1 MSGMK
6 FERETAGGEIVIGP
20 FKVLLVGD
28 ANVGKTSILKR
39 YLDLVPTSVQTV
51 LQLSQSIFF
60 TFLSISPSFYLI
72 FNHPYRFCNSFPS
85 PTPTSYFEVPI
96 ELWDRSHR

>member
-6 FERETAGGEIVIGP
+6 FERETSGGEIVIGP

-39 YLDLVPTSVQTV
+39 YLDSDCSTV
-51 LQLSQSIFF
+51 I
-60 TFLSISPSFYLI
+60 TECISFNFSFIL
-72 FNHPYRFCNSFPS
+72 FNF
-85 PTPTSYFEVPI
+85 
-96 ELWDRSHR
+96 